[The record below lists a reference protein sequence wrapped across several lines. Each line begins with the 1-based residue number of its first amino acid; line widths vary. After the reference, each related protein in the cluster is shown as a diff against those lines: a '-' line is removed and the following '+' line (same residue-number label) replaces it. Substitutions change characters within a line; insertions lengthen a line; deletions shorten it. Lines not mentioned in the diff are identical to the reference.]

1 MESLL
6 RKRLVLEF
14 YYLSL
19 FIKKL
24 FRIWCLCQ
32 KIKKISALSQLL
44 KVNKCPGNQII
55 QSPYK
60 RGWIICT
67 PQRSK
72 VRALLIVLHG
82 FAFRRSN
89 SMWRWASDAR
99 NEREALQR
107 VPPPRPSPWQKI
119 KTSAVYLCLFSYN
132 HRGLRDDIA
141 TLQSTRI
148 ITTLFPVFI
157 TFNLIK
163 FEALCAIRL

>member
-24 FRIWCLCQ
+24 FLFLHLMFMP
-32 KIKKISALSQLL
+32 KNKEKSALSQLL

-67 PQRSK
+67 PQRWK

-82 FAFRRSN
+82 FAFQRSN
-89 SMWRWASDAR
+89 SMWRRGSDAR
-99 NEREALQR
+99 NERESLQR
-107 VPPPRPSPWQKI
+107 VPPPRPSPWQEI
-119 KTSAVYLCLFSYN
+119 KTSALYLCLFSYD
-132 HRGLRDDIA
+132 HRRLGTIL
-141 TLQSTRI
+141 LHC
-148 ITTLFPVFI
+148 
-157 TFNLIK
+157 NLH
-163 FEALCAIRL
+163 E